1 MKTYDKELEFAKN
14 LALKA
19 GKIITDNFLH
29 SKIKIK
35 SNVTPVTETDFA
47 VSQMVIEEV
56 KKSFPDHKVLDEEK
70 QNKDVD
76 SEYLWICDPIDGT
89 VPFSHQIPTSM
100 FSIALCRNQEPVV
113 AVIYDPFMK
122 RLLYTWENEPSY
134 LNGEKISV
142 KKGGFEKGE
151 YVFGIP
157 YWDRNFDTNKYI
169 DLIWEKDIRVTYV
182 ESIVYESMMVA
193 LGISKALIIIAA
205 SPWDRAAGK
214 MIIENAGGR
223 CTDENGNR
231 LQVFG
236 NPRFFVATNGTVHDE
251 ALNIL
256 QQCINR

>member
-1 MKTYDKELEFAKN
+1 
-14 LALKA
+14 
-19 GKIITDNFLH
+19 
-29 SKIKIK
+29 
-35 SNVTPVTETDFA
+35 
-47 VSQMVIEEV
+47 
-56 KKSFPDHKVLDEEK
+56 
-70 QNKDVD
+70 
-76 SEYLWICDPIDGT
+76 
-89 VPFSHQIPTSM
+89 
-100 FSIALCRNQEPVV
+100 
-113 AVIYDPFMK
+113 MK

-231 LQVFG
+231 LPVFG